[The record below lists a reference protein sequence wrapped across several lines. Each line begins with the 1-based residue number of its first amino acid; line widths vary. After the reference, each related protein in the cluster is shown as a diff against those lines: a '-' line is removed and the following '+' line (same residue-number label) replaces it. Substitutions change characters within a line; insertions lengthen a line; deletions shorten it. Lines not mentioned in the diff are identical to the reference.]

1 MEGIMVVFDFDKTI
15 IECDSDN
22 WVVDELGFT
31 ERYNQ
36 LLNTMPWN
44 SMMDTLM
51 KEMHSQGITTDDIAR
66 VLKTVPIHPRVI
78 PAIKAAHA
86 AGCDLRIVSDA
97 NTFFIETVL
106 DHLGLK
112 NCFTEINT
120 NPGYIDEEGRLRILP
135 IHDFTKTPHG
145 CNNPCPPNMCK
156 GLVIKRLLSEHNAK
170 KFIYLGD
177 GIGDYCPSL
186 RLREGDHVMP
196 RKNYPVYDM
205 ISSNPMLISAKIH
218 EWADGEDLE
227 RILLSL
233 IQDIII
239 SYNGDD
245 DNNVSQLF
253 EFDCKLGVLPV
264 ISHKALP
271 KAVCL
276 RF

>member
-51 KEMHSQGITTDDIAR
+51 KEMHTQGITTDDIAR

-135 IHDFTKTPHG
+135 IHDFTKTPHE

-156 GLVIKRLLSEHNAK
+156 GLVIKRLLSEHNTK

-205 ISSNPMLISAKIH
+205 ISSNPMLIRAKIH

-227 RILLSL
+227 RILQSL
-233 IQDIII
+233 IQEDIII
-239 SYNGDD
+239 SSNGDD
-245 DNNVSQLF
+245 NNKVAQQLF
-253 EFDCKLGVLPV
+253 DFDYKRGMSPV
-264 ISHKALP
+264 ITCH
-271 KAVCL
+271 KAVCVPY
-276 RF
+276 